1 MQGILRDLNA
11 LATNQLFKTATQS
24 PVVRLE
30 EAIQQLLGVES
41 SVSDSEFGGSVTN
54 STENIATGGVG
65 YQSVNSGQGQKIN
78 SGGGEMYLVQTM
90 NFGTKSQTR

>member
-65 YQSVNSGQGQKIN
+65 YQSVNSGQGQKNQLWRWRNVSCADYELRYEIAD
-78 SGGGEMYLVQTM
+78 
-90 NFGTKSQTR
+90 